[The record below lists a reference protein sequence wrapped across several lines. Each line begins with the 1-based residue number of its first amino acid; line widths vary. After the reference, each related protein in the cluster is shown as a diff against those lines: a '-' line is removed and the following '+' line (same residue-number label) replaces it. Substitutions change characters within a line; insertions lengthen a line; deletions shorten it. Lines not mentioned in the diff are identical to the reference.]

1 MRICHL
7 EDLIFEN
14 GVNVNAILNG
24 ITQRKYPVS
33 LKYDGNPSFV
43 VGKNETGSWIAFKNG
58 YLKKEPEL
66 FYSPFEIYDKIA
78 DRSLATKMAL
88 LLLVFHDSEP
98 LLKGHILGGDLMFCG
113 DIDRNNYTFQ
123 PNTVR
128 YVYRGGREDVTLGVA
143 MHTRDGKPYNYR
155 NNWMEKTF
163 HMAMFDTMPDVQY
176 FPPLPPQVENT
187 DGLTSAQKDA
197 FKKWVNACVR
207 NNHFNLV
214 LEDFY
219 DHVQTD
225 KMKRH
230 IGTYATEWER
240 VISFYKQIAA
250 YKDHL
255 LGTVEYYSDIIP
267 EENDADEG
275 IVIDTGDRLIK
286 LVDRIKFS
294 ARNFNRER

>member
-14 GVNVNAILNG
+14 GVDVNAVLKG
-24 ITQRKYPVS
+24 IEEKKFPLS

-43 VGKNETGSWIAFKNG
+43 VGKDAKGSWIAFKNG

-66 FYSPFEIYDKIA
+66 YHSPQEVYDRIK

-98 LLKGHILGGDLMFCG
+98 LLKGHTLGGDLMFCG
-113 DIDRNNYTFQ
+113 DMDRNNRTFQ
-123 PNTVR
+123 ANTVR
-128 YVYRGGREDVTLGVA
+128 YAYLGGREDVTLGVA

-155 NNWMEKTF
+155 DDWMEKTF
-163 HMAMFDTMPDVQY
+163 HMVMFDTMPGISYRADFRPDVD
-176 FPPLPPQVENT
+176 NT

-197 FKKWVNACVR
+197 FKKWVNSCVR
-207 NNHFNLV
+207 NGHFDLY
-214 LEDFY
+214 LDDFY
-219 DHVQTD
+219 DHAQND

-230 IGTYATEWER
+230 IGTYATEWQR
-240 VISFYKQIAA
+240 VISYYKEIARF
-250 YKDHL
+250 KDRVLDSVH
-255 LGTVEYYSDIIP
+255 YISDIVP
-267 EENDADEG
+267 EKGEFDEG
-275 IVIDTGDRLIK
+275 IVVDTGDRLIK

>member
-14 GVNVNAILNG
+14 GVNVNAVLDG
-24 ITQRKYPVS
+24 IAKKRYPIS

-43 VGKNETGSWIAFKNG
+43 VGKNVEGSWIAFKNG

-66 FYSPFEIYDKIA
+66 YHSPQMIYDKIA

-98 LLKGHILGGDLMFCG
+98 LLKGHTLGGDLMFCG

-128 YVYRGGREDVTLGVA
+128 YAYKGGREDVTLGVA
-143 MHTRDGKPYNYR
+143 MHTRDGKPHNYR
-155 NNWMEKTF
+155 DDWMEKTF
-163 HMAMFDTMPDVQY
+163 HMVMFDTMPGVDY
-176 FPPLPPQVENT
+176 KADIFPTVENT

-197 FKKWVNACVR
+197 FKKYVNSCVR
-207 NNHFNLV
+207 AGHFGL
-214 LEDFY
+214 DAAGFY
-219 DHVQTD
+219 ACAQND
-225 KMKRH
+225 KMKQH
-230 IGTYATEWER
+230 IGTYVKEWER
-240 VISFYKQIAA
+240 VINHYKQIAFH
-250 YKDHL
+250 KDHL
-255 LGTVEYYSDIIP
+255 LDTLSYYSDVIP
-267 EENDADEG
+267 EENDSDEG
-275 IVIDTGDRLIK
+275 IVIDTGDRLVK
-286 LVDRIKFS
+286 LVNRIKFS